1 MDKIF
6 KSKQITNGVAELAL
20 ENIISTPSFVMNG
33 VGSHP
38 TVYNGDIPANSHD
51 GVSGAE
57 ELILGTSCKSIGDSA
72 FAYCTSLTGNLV
84 IPDSVTLLDSICFN
98 SCTGLTGDLY
108 IPDSVTNIQ
117 NGVFGGCSGLTGTL
131 TIGSGV
137 TFIGASAFQSCT
149 NITRV
154 DCYVEKSILDQPAIL
169 MGSGVLQIHVRSTD
183 TTWLSSGAPDNEG
196 LQTIGSLSGIE
207 VFKDL

>member
-1 MDKIF
+1 MNKIF
-6 KSKQITNGVAELAL
+6 KSTQITNDVAELTL
-20 ENIISTPSFVMNG
+20 ENAVSPTQSFVMNG
-33 VGSHP
+33 IGSHP
-38 TVYNGDIPANSHD
+38 TVYNGDIPASSHN

-57 ELILGTSCKSIGDSA
+57 ELILGTGCTSIGNSA
-72 FAYCTSLTGNLV
+72 FASCSSLTGTLV

-108 IPDSVTNIQ
+108 IPDSVTTIQ

-137 TFIGASAFQSCT
+137 TFIGTSAFQSCT
-149 NITRV
+149 NITRI

-169 MGSGVLQIHVRSTD
+169 LNSGVLQIHVRSND
-183 TTWLSSGAPDNEG
+183 SSWTAGSG
-196 LQTIGSLSGIE
+196 QSIGGKTGIT
-207 VFKDL
+207 VIKDL